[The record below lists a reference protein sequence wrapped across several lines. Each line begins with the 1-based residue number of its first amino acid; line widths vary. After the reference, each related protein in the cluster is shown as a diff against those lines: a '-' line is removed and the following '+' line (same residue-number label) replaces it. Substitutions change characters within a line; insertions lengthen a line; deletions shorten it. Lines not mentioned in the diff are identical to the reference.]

1 MKKGHV
7 TIEQLSSINSNY
19 TQNKISYISMYQ
31 QLNSLQEKNS
41 QIIIDKDNKLIDIE
55 NSIALLQEKE
65 NDINLKKN

>member
-1 MKKGHV
+1 
-7 TIEQLSSINSNY
+7 
-19 TQNKISYISMYQ
+19 MYQ